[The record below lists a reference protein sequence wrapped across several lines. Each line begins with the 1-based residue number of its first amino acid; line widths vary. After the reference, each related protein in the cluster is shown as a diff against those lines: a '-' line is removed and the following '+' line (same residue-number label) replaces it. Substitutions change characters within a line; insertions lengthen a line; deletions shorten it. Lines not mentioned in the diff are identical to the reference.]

1 MPGMV
6 NIDFKVGACVGR
18 ETDFSGLLTVCR
30 VAAGIALPLV
40 AGVLLGRRL
49 GERYGHE
56 PLFVAGG
63 ALLGL
68 VSGFRQAVRLLLKK

>member
-1 MPGMV
+1 
-6 NIDFKVGACVGR
+6 VGKDTG
-18 ETDFSGLLTVCR
+18 FSGLLTAFR
-30 VAAGIALPLV
+30 LAAGIALPLV

-49 GERYGHE
+49 GERYGQE

-68 VSGFRQAVRLLLKK
+68 ITGFRQAVRLLLKK

>member
-1 MPGMV
+1 MV
-6 NIDFKVGACVGR
+6 NIDNKAGACVEK

-30 VAAGIALPLV
+30 VAAGIALPLL

-49 GERYGHE
+49 GERFGHE

-68 VSGFRQAVRLLLKK
+68 ITGFRQAMRLLLKK